1 MARRK
6 VDMLVNSL
14 AERFSSAWRLLSD
27 TTIFLSSTK
36 VFHRYENTL
45 RKWRHQLETSRRDPD
60 VVDQVRKEII
70 EFRGTL
76 RALGFDVRL
85 GAYQIKLEGFR
96 HDDAIAEGFKRMVL
110 YISRDNL
117 YFLTGMDNHIELD
130 RYLEQ
135 RIYQAKIRNIMQ
147 KHYLWFRWRQNTLV
161 ISGAASE
168 PLESFEQLEQT
179 IKQDTMFFIKRLRKV
194 S

>member
-1 MARRK
+1 M
-6 VDMLVNSL
+6 NSL

-45 RKWRHQLETSRRDPD
+45 RKWRRQLETSRRDPN

-76 RALGFDVRL
+76 RKMGYDVRL
-85 GAYQIKLEGFR
+85 GAFQLKTEGFR
-96 HDDAIAEGFKRMVL
+96 HDDAIAEGFKRMVM
-110 YISRDNL
+110 YITQDNL
-117 YFLTGMDNHIELD
+117 YYLTGTENHIELD

-135 RIYQAKIRNIMQ
+135 RCYQAKIRNITQ

-161 ISGAASE
+161 LSGAASE
-168 PLESFEQLEQT
+168 DKESFDKLE
-179 IKQDTMFFIKRLRKV
+179 KSVKDDPLFFIKRLRKL